1 MTGDLIKKKKKK
13 EQIWTQIL
21 NTEEHHEKRELGLG

>member
-1 MTGDLIKKKKKK
+1 MTGDLIKKKK

>member
-1 MTGDLIKKKKKK
+1 MTGDLIKKKKK